1 MVQTNQI
8 NIEFNY
14 QEISNDFWI
23 FKFETTNKSYKYS
36 FIDDIKQKLKTV
48 AVVYLQG
55 KSFFA
60 LFSKAD
66 FDNDQKID
74 SELEN
79 IIRKGEEIKWRNI
92 DNLNFEIG
100 SSEAGSL
107 DKRQLAQ
114 LLINTLSGIKEYNNI
129 TGRLYYVL
137 SSESKKQPSGERIVW
152 SGERIVW
159 SYTTLEFTINY
170 YDFPEK
176 LCLLDNVKTF
186 SNVLLNKHIDFIG
199 KKLEDYPHFEINPT
213 TRKMIR
219 VPFGKTSKSTF
230 INRKTRDDKKN
241 DIEFLDFSNWTKF
254 KTSKC
259 GILYKF
265 MKDVKGNLSKYFKKF
280 EFVKLA
286 ENDNE
291 LEFSKNTTLEKDE
304 KVKKFYETT
313 PIIINIDAIKEDAD
327 KIKALKLAKS
337 LKQFITDTEKD
348 YGIPNEN
355 VRIDD
360 GISKNA
366 LNFRI
371 IHNKKYYDDK
381 GDPKNDFKGQ
391 SKLIQHI
398 TLEDFADYKNISKNE
413 NEDFQYVIPTNKLG
427 TSSPTLDNLFKEL
440 YIKND
445 IINGQ
450 ITLTDWH
457 HLDNYQFIIRE
468 QIEIDKDNK
477 KDIFHSLEIN
487 TSGKLKFNTFR
498 SERKP
503 EFREYKQH
511 FESYGKNYNQEID
524 GLVISKDS
532 VNIIIRTE
540 LHTLPDFEKIGND
553 LRKKENDNSY
563 PTSYVLQLIDGF
575 CQINES
581 LMQKKMKV
589 KIDKDNSETFLTS
602 TLVDKLK
609 GSLSSFKAEIT
620 KDEFKQ
626 KLSDAKFSGST
637 RFRKEFSWYFEDM
650 TKDILDTFFKDESIR
665 KKILSS
671 NIGISYRQGKSGNK
685 NIAMYYVGKKTS
697 SLQQKI
703 DKATVLRKVIAIEGN
718 LVFENLLHTM
728 NVDFVRN
735 GALTVIP
742 YPFKYLREMIEI

>member
-66 FDNDQKID
+66 FDNNLRIY

-79 IIRKGEEIKWRNI
+79 VIGKNDEIKWKDI
-92 DNLNFEIG
+92 ENLNFEIRN
-100 SSEAGSL
+100 SEAGTM

-114 LLINTLSGIKEYNNI
+114 LLINTLSGINDYNNV
-129 TGRLYYVL
+129 TGRLYYVI
-137 SSESKKQPSGERIVW
+137 SSKSKKELSGEKM
-152 SGERIVW
+152 VW
-159 SYTTLEFTINY
+159 SYTTLELTINY
-170 YDFPEK
+170 YNFPDK
-176 LCLLDNVKTF
+176 LCLLNNVNTF
-186 SNVLLNKHIDFIG
+186 SNVMLSNYIDFTD
-199 KKLEDYPHFEINPT
+199 KKLKDYPHYEINPT
-213 TRKMIR
+213 TRKMLR
-219 VPFGKTSKSTF
+219 VPFGKTSKNIF
-230 INRKTRDDKKN
+230 INRTTRDNKKN
-241 DIEFLDFSNWTKF
+241 DIDFLDFSNWTNF

-265 MKDVKGNLSKYFKKF
+265 KKDVKKNLSKYFEKF

-291 LEFSKNTTLEKDE
+291 LKFSKNTTLEKDE
-304 KVKKFYETT
+304 KVKQFYKTT
-313 PIIINIDAIKEDAD
+313 PIIINVDAITEETD
-327 KIKALKLAKS
+327 KIKALKLAES

-348 YGIPNEN
+348 YKIPIAN
-355 VRIDD
+355 VSI
-360 GISKNA
+360 GSIANNA

-381 GDPKNDFKGQ
+381 EDPKNEFLGQ
-391 SKLIQHI
+391 NKLIQHI
-398 TLEDFADYKNISKNE
+398 TLEDFADYENVSE
-413 NEDFQYVIPTNKLG
+413 NEHENFQYVIPASKSG

-445 IINGQ
+445 IINGK
-450 ITLTDWH
+450 ITLPEWK
-457 HLDNYQFIIRE
+457 LDYYQFVIRE

-477 KDIFHSLEIN
+477 RDIFHSLAIN
-487 TSGKLKFNTFR
+487 TSGELQFKTFR
-498 SERKP
+498 SSKES
-503 EFREYKQH
+503 EFRDYKLH
-511 FESYGKNYNQEID
+511 FESYSKNYNQEID
-524 GLVISKDS
+524 GLVFSRDN

-540 LHTLPDFEKIGND
+540 LHTLPDLEKIGND
-553 LRKKENDNSY
+553 LEKKENDNSY
-563 PTSYVLQLIDGF
+563 LTSYIVQLIDDF

-581 LMQKKMKV
+581 LMQKKMNV
-589 KIDKDNSETFLTS
+589 KIDKDNSETFITS
-602 TLVDKLK
+602 TLIDKLK
-609 GSLSSFKAEIT
+609 NSLFSFKNEIN
-620 KDEFKQ
+620 KDEIKQ
-626 KLSDAKFSGST
+626 KLLDAKFSGST
-637 RFRKEFSWYFEDM
+637 KFRKEFSWYFEQM
-650 TKDILDTFFKDESIR
+650 TGDILDTFFKDESIR
-665 KKILSS
+665 KDILSS
-671 NIGISYRQGKSGNK
+671 NIGISYRQRKSGNNK
-685 NIAMYYVGKKTS
+685 IAMYYVGKKTS
-697 SLQQKI
+697 ALQQKI
-703 DKATVLRKVIAIEGN
+703 DKATVLRKVVAIKGD
-718 LVFENLLHTM
+718 LVFEDLLHTM

-742 YPFKYLREMIEI
+742 YPFKYLREMIEL